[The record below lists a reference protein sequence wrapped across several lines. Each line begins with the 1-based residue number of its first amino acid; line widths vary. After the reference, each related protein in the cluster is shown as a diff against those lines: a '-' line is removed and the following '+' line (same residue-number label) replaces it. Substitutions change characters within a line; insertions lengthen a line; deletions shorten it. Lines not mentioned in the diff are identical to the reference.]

1 MKQNVMRH
9 GRCSLRDEAGRIKRP
24 TAWAGRRG
32 TVGRKVR
39 AANAAAAGRAEGRA
53 RAGLGCHPFMSPRN
67 EEKRLKPFRTW
78 SPDEVPAA
86 RARRERDVSAE
97 GGEEDE
103 TASVP
108 SARFS
113 SPASAAGSLK
123 AAGAEA
129 GPGSRL
135 GEARGPRREPPL
147 RPCRCAGQQR
157 PPERPGWLVML
168 QGRRR
173 HCVVTRPPHARARG
187 LVASCRSAASPPP
200 LDSNP
205 PPIYLWSLVVVVVR
219 VRPALTG

>member
-1 MKQNVMRH
+1 MTGRKMQIAPRRAMKQNVMRH

-157 PPERPGWLVML
+157 PPERPGFA
-168 QGRRR
+168 RRAPR
-173 HCVVTRPPHARARG
+173 ATPPLCSDPASPRARQGEADG
-187 LVASCRSAASPPP
+187 LSGKA
-200 LDSNP
+200 
-205 PPIYLWSLVVVVVR
+205 
-219 VRPALTG
+219 